1 MDTSGGSAD
10 ARRFPAK
17 RPLVHR
23 AMSQQAL
30 AGKPSASQD
39 DSSNVTPETTQARP
53 PSSMSRPPIF
63 SLRTHFIHG
72 PCSTTMPRLCRP
84 VRRIGT
90 LFSRSCLRRPA
101 APTGCQDVLGS
112 SQPTSWSKGF
122 WGGAGLPEDPGETA
136 TCSVCSSDGNSCCD
150 GSFYNP
156 GRGDEGL
163 NPSDTRL
170 NAGSASVRGTFPCG
184 VVYAAGPFGNS
195 NGDGRGGP
203 CRWRRQP
210 LPLPDGLRHRAALD
224 ASGQRRPR
232 TQDHTRPV
240 PLAHSVPAADR
251 GAKLSLQSPHLM
263 FLRTCNYL
271 YLYIITCIIHILRPY
286 NYIHH

>member
-1 MDTSGGSAD
+1 MDTVATLAGGHPDSVLTPLLNGKQSYGRFRGSAD
-10 ARRFPAK
+10 TWRFPAK

-72 PCSTTMPRLCRP
+72 PCSTTMPRLCRLIGC
-84 VRRIGT
+84 IGT

-122 WGGAGLPEDPGETA
+122 WGGGWSPRGPRR
-136 TCSVCSSDGNSCCD
+136 DGHL
-150 GSFYNP
+150 F
-156 GRGDEGL
+156 
-163 NPSDTRL
+163 RL
-170 NAGSASVRGTFPCG
+170 
-184 VVYAAGPFGNS
+184 
-195 NGDGRGGP
+195 
-203 CRWRRQP
+203 Q
-210 LPLPDGLRHRAALD
+210 L
-224 ASGQRRPR
+224 
-232 TQDHTRPV
+232 
-240 PLAHSVPAADR
+240 
-251 GAKLSLQSPHLM
+251 
-263 FLRTCNYL
+263 
-271 YLYIITCIIHILRPY
+271 
-286 NYIHH
+286 